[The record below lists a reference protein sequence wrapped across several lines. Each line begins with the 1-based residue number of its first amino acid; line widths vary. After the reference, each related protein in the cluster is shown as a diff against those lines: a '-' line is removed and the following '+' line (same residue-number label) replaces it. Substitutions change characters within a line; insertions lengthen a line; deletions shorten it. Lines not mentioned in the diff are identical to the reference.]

1 MKKAAVVTVMAL
13 TLSFFSPIMQQA
25 QAASLEDTLAQV
37 NALDAS
43 KVQEL
48 LNAKQMLE
56 QSDKK
61 VILGAIANTAIERA
75 AQSKAVNSIVS
86 NVATS
91 DMISTLAN
99 SNINNLKSVVRGQV
113 EQQIG
118 NRLTDYQD
126 ELDIVAKLLN
136 SKGGILSPN
145 SVSESNTLAGSPE
158 NYKQVINMTA
168 TAYGPG
174 PLDNG
179 KWGNLTYMGGTV
191 KQGVAA
197 VDPRVIPMG
206 SKLWVDGYGY
216 AIAEDQGS
224 AIKGN
229 RIDLAFN
236 NRTQALD
243 YGIQNVKVYVLE

>member
-13 TLSFFSPIMQQA
+13 TLSIFSPIMQQA

-37 NALDAS
+37 TALDAS

-75 AQSKAVNSIVS
+75 AQSKAVNNIAS

-118 NRLTDYQD
+118 NRLTNYQD
-126 ELDIVAKLLN
+126 ELAIVAKMLN

-145 SVSESNTLAGSPE
+145 SVSESNTLAGAPE

-179 KWGNLTYMGGTV
+179 KWGNQTYMGGTV